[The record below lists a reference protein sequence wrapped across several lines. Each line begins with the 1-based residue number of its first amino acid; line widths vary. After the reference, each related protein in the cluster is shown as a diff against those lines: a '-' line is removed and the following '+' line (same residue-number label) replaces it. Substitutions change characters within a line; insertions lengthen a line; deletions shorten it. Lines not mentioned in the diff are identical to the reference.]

1 MTPYTVRVDHLDIG
15 ADSPARVM
23 GVINLSS
30 ESFYPDSVMISNEQI
45 HETVKQ
51 MQKEGV
57 DLIDVGGASTAP
69 ENIYGSQK
77 VSEKEEL
84 RRLKEGLE
92 AIIESAN
99 VPISIDTTSSRV
111 AEFALDSG
119 AVLVN
124 DVSGLRTDPEMATIV
139 AERDIPVVLMSL
151 CRQPC
156 DSIQKSLEALSESLR
171 VAHSAGIA
179 NEQIIVDPGI
189 GFGKPPEVDFDLIRY
204 LRRFTMWGHP
214 VLVGLSRKAFIGN
227 LLNQPDPRD
236 RLTGTIGATSVAVAR
251 GASVIRTHDV
261 IEARHAAAMGEKLR
275 NWARETENEIESL
288 GIIDERTAEVVIEYI
303 GVGVDI
309 RRGLSRKAVTLSFL
323 LRNIKTPA
331 ALIIKQEML
340 TLGGDAAYHTDV
352 IDAGV
357 EKTDVLV
364 MGTPLQLERFI
375 DKLLRMDYF
384 GLPKI
389 GSTMRNLMDK
399 REKLLG

>member
-30 ESFYPDSVMISNEQI
+30 ESFYTDSVMISKEQI
-45 HETVKQ
+45 YETVKQ

-69 ENIYGSQK
+69 ENVYGTQK
-77 VSEKEEL
+77 VSDKEEL

-92 AIIESAN
+92 DIIETAN
-99 VPISIDTTSSRV
+99 VPVSIDTTSSKV
-111 AEFALDSG
+111 AKFALDSG

-124 DVSGLRTDPEMATIV
+124 DVSGLRTDPEMATMV
-139 AERDIPVVLMSL
+139 AERDVPVVLMSL

-156 DSIQKSLEALSESLR
+156 DSIQKSLKALGESLR
-171 VAHSAGIA
+171 VAHSAGIT
-179 NEQIIVDPGI
+179 NERIIVDPGI

-214 VLVGLSRKAFIGN
+214 VLVGLSRKAFIGD
-227 LLNQPDPRD
+227 LLKQPDPSD

-261 IEARHAAAMGEKLR
+261 IEAKHAAVMGEKLR

-288 GIIDERTAEVVIEYI
+288 GIIDERTAEIVIEYI
-303 GVGVDI
+303 GTGADI

-340 TLGGDAAYHTDV
+340 ALGGDAAYHTDV
-352 IDAGV
+352 IDSGV

-364 MGTPLQLERFI
+364 MGTPIQLERFI
-375 DKLLRMDYF
+375 DKLMRMDYF

-389 GSTMRNLMDK
+389 GRTMRNLMDK